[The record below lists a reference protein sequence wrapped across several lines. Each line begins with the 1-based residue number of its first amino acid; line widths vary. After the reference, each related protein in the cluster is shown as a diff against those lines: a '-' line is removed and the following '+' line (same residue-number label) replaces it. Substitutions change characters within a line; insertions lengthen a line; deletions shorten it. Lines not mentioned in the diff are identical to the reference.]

1 MEKSA
6 ALSFYLG
13 AKNSAA
19 FMEVII
25 MLDKF
30 KIRVIIAVW
39 EYHIAMYTWWDK
51 HQKNAYKHTMWRWH
65 MWRSIECGKKAWTLI
80 GKMYCQ

>member
-1 MEKSA
+1 
-6 ALSFYLG
+6 
-13 AKNSAA
+13 
-19 FMEVII
+19 

-51 HQKNAYKHTMWRWH
+51 HQKNAYKHTMWKWH
-65 MWRSIECGKKAWTLI
+65 MGHSIECSKKSLDI
-80 GKMYCQ
+80 DRQNVLPVKC

>member
-1 MEKSA
+1 
-6 ALSFYLG
+6 
-13 AKNSAA
+13 
-19 FMEVII
+19 

-51 HQKNAYKHTMWRWH
+51 HQKNAYKHTMWKWH
-65 MWRSIECGKKAWTLI
+65 MLHSIECSKKSLDI
-80 GKMYCQ
+80 DRQNVLPVKY

>member
-1 MEKSA
+1 
-6 ALSFYLG
+6 
-13 AKNSAA
+13 
-19 FMEVII
+19 

-65 MWRSIECGKKAWTLI
+65 MWHSIECGKKSLDI
-80 GKMYCQ
+80 DRQNVLPVKC

>member
-1 MEKSA
+1 
-6 ALSFYLG
+6 
-13 AKNSAA
+13 
-19 FMEVII
+19 

-51 HQKNAYKHTMWRWH
+51 HQKNAYKHTMWKWH
-65 MWRSIECGKKAWTLI
+65 MGHSIECSKKL
-80 GKMYCQ
+80 GH